1 MISRWVWFYTL
12 VFFGMVFTDSVADLR
27 NPYGTLAVVVT
38 YCAIGYLLIKWA
50 NAYDP
55 IPEANMAWAIFWGA
69 GVAPMIVMM
78 AYDELPFFDTF
89 ITPSAALEELAKATI
104 LIAAFKLKLINN
116 WVHGFVYGAL
126 SGLGFT
132 LSEDMDYALWSFAE
146 IETATSRGFDSAF
159 GHPLFSGVVGAICA
173 YAWLNRSK
181 LLLLVGLL
189 TGTALH
195 TAWNGFVWRSAEGL
209 PLALVL
215 ANPTLFLC
223 LVIGARESRKR
234 LLVGVGQLSM
244 MIDEIDQVTFS
255 NITNLRQ
262 RKISRNQ
269 CSGSVDKLEFDLE
282 ISNEIRRITKFLN

>member
-1 MISRWVWFYTL
+1 MA
-12 VFFGMVFTDSVADLR
+12 FTDTIADLN
-27 NPYGTLAVVVT
+27 NPYGTLAVVVSF
-38 YCAIGYLLIKWA
+38 CAITYLLIKWA

-55 IPEANMAWAIFWGA
+55 IPEANMAWAILWGA
-69 GVAPMIVMM
+69 GIAQIIVMI

-89 ITPSAALEELAKATI
+89 ITPAAALEEVAKATI
-104 LIAAFKLKLINN
+104 LIAAFKLKLVNN
-116 WVHGFVYGAL
+116 WAHGFVYGAL

-146 IETATSRGFDSAF
+146 IETAATRGFDSAF
-159 GHPLFSGVVGAICA
+159 GHPLFSGAVGAICT

-215 ANPTLFLC
+215 ASPTIFLC
-223 LVIGARESRKR
+223 LAIGARENRRR
-234 LLVGVGQLSM
+234 LLLGVGHLSLM
-244 MIDEIDQVTFS
+244 VDEIDLVTFS

-262 RKISRNQ
+262 RKISRKQ
-269 CSGSVDKLEFDLE
+269 CSGSVDKLKFDLE